1 MGCPGA
7 ARASYNK
14 TEVSGRNKLHSTF
27 VTELQRENTIKL
39 HPRRGISL
47 SPSIAGTAD
56 PI

>member
-27 VTELQRENTIKL
+27 VTDLQRENTIKL